1 MFYRGSFFFRALAAL
16 LVVGGLIIGG
26 VLIFQAGQAMGYS
39 QGAALASGEAPALP
53 PSAPYYPGYAWPH
66 FGFFPFM
73 LFPLFCLGGLALL
86 AFFAIG
92 GFFRRHA
99 WGYPPQGPQP
109 GAAWYGWHEHSHPW
123 GPPPWAKQPQTT
135 EPGAEEQAQ
144 AKGQEQAE
152 AGQ

>member
-16 LVVGGLIIGG
+16 LLVGGLIIGG
-26 VLIFQAGQAMGYS
+26 LLIFQAGQAMGYT
-39 QGAALASGEAPALP
+39 QGATMAGGETPALP
-53 PSAPYYPGYAWPH
+53 PGAPYYSGYAWPH

-73 LFPLFCLGGLALL
+73 LLPLLCLGGLALL
-86 AFFAIG
+86 AFGAIG

-99 WGYPPQGPQP
+99 WGYPPKGPQSD
-109 GAAWYGWHEHSHPW
+109 AAWQGWHEHPHPW
-123 GPPPWAKQPQTT
+123 GPPPWAKQPQAA
-135 EPGAEEQAQ
+135 EPGAEEQVQ